1 MENALIQ
8 MENFLLGSWRRRVQ
22 DGRRGLSP
30 LDSLGNDGD
39 EDINR
44 VWFGNSTA
52 PHPSQDEP
60 RFELASDMVMVS
72 FLVDEEIRHP
82 FVDHQLGRHEG
93 LPVVMKTRPAEQAL
107 AVEAVEVLVRV
118 STCVIPNDDDFH
130 TEFLGDFFHLGG
142 I

>member
-1 MENALIQ
+1 MFQVESVARKTIKQLWKIVDYFISTRSGLLENALIQ
-8 MENFLLGSWRRRVQ
+8 MENFLLGSWRGRVQ

-39 EDINR
+39 KDISC
-44 VWFGNSTA
+44 VWLDNSPA

-107 AVEAVEVLVRV
+107 AVEAV
-118 STCVIPNDDDFH
+118 
-130 TEFLGDFFHLGG
+130 
-142 I
+142 